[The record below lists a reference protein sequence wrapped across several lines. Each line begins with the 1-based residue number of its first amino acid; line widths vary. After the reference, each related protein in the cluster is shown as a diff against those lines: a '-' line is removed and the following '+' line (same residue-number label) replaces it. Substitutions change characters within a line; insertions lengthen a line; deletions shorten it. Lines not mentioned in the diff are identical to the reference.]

1 MEKRKNKNVK
11 SSKKGQKFND
21 RKSSCDVNREDRVN
35 RTKDVNDPKW
45 RMYSDLLGAQVAS
58 FPFTSFASK
67 YDYPKVIGGSGVNQ
81 IPGHSYPG
89 IMTIYLNPSMGYS
102 DDETSAINQAARM
115 LYTKL
120 SANNMKTTQYAPQ
133 DVIICMAS
141 LGELVGLNAYIRRAF
156 GYLGTTNVRNWY
168 YPKSIITAMGI
179 DYDDFVKNAG
189 IYRARFN
196 YVSAI
201 ASAIAFPGDFKY
213 FASVD
218 ALFRNVYLDHSAGL
232 AQTYM
237 FNPSTVWV
245 LNETTEGG
253 STLVTTKCCG
263 TALADKRT
271 MAAILDQYEQ
281 IINTLMTSSTL
292 QYLYAD
298 VLKYVSNQESK
309 LLRLPQIDDAYAIIP
324 EYSEEVLAWVENMVV
339 LGNPMTEAGTST
351 LVITKDND
359 VKCDAGRNM
368 IVYKPGFTTEYNGF
382 ANVAREATIMF
393 DTVLN
398 FHTDN
403 PSVEERI
410 SSTRLVPGVRQMV
423 AISDGTAVKYYYQAS
438 LPDHYA
444 VSFSV
449 YGFNDAGDLALL
461 FQFKPGFT
469 ISAVSGAN
477 TYTMN
482 CFHRRPRIIFALG
495 TNDKDHNPLGA
506 VKYQHSTVE
515 LDNYTNVQKEALAR
529 IQDVAILSL
538 YSI

>member
-1 MEKRKNKNVK
+1 MEKRKNNKKNFSKKCRQTADIK
-11 SSKKGQKFND
+11 SSKTVD
-21 RKSSCDVNREDRVN
+21 REDRVN
-35 RTKDVNDPKW
+35 RTKDINDPKW
-45 RMYSDLLGAQVAS
+45 RMYSDLLGEQVAG
-58 FPFTSFASK
+58 FPFTSFASR
-67 YDYPKVIGGSGVNQ
+67 YDYPKVIAGAGIKQ
-81 IPGHSYPG
+81 IPGRSYPG
-89 IMTIYLNPSMGYS
+89 IMAIYLNPSMGYS

-133 DVIICMAS
+133 DVIMCMAS

-168 YPKSIITAMGI
+168 YPKAVIKAMGI
-179 DYDDFVKNAG
+179 DYDDFIKNAG
-189 IYRARFN
+189 IYKARFN
-196 YVSAI
+196 YTSAI

-218 ALFRNVYLDHSAGL
+218 ALFRNLYLDHSAGL

-237 FNPSTVWV
+237 FNPSTVWI
-245 LNETTEGG
+245 LDETTEGG

-263 TALADKRT
+263 TALEDVRT
-271 MAAILDQYEQ
+271 MSVILDQYET

-298 VLKYVSNQESK
+298 VLKYVSNQDSK
-309 LLRLPQIDDAYAIIP
+309 LLRLPQIDDAYALIP

-339 LGNPMTEAGTST
+339 VGNPLADAGTST
-351 LVITKDND
+351 LTITKNND
-359 VKCDAGRNM
+359 VVCDPNKNM
-368 IVYKPGFTTEYNGF
+368 VVYKPAFTSNYNGF
-382 ANVAREATIMF
+382 STSAHEATIMF

-403 PSVEERI
+403 PSVEDRI
-410 SSTRLVPGVRQMV
+410 SSTRLVPGVRTMV
-423 AISDGTAVKYYYQAS
+423 GITTNNTIKYYYQAS
-438 LPDHYA
+438 LPDHYV

-449 YGFNDAGDLALL
+449 YGFNSAGELDQQYV
-461 FQFKPGFT
+461 FVPGVGLT
-469 ISAVSGAN
+469 GVTGTN
-477 TYTMN
+477 LYTMN
-482 CFHRRPRIIFALG
+482 CFHRRPRIIFAKG
-495 TNDKDHNPLGA
+495 SDDKVSCPNGA
-506 VKYQHSTVE
+506 VIYEHSTVE